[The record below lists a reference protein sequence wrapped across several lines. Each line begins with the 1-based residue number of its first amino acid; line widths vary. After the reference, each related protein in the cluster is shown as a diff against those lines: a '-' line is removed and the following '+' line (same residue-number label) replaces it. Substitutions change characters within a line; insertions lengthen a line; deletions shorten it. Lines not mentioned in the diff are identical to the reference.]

1 MVKMSDKN
9 RVKLFKN
16 KKIRTIWDENEEDW
30 YFSVIDVITVLT
42 ESKNPRRYWSDLKIK
57 LKSEGGNQ
65 LYENIVQLKLPSSDG
80 KYYKTDV
87 ATTKQVLRL
96 VQSVPSPNAEP
107 FKIWLAEIGKEHLDE
122 IVDPELTIDRAVKT
136 YRAKGYS
143 EKWITQRLKSIEIRK
158 ELTDEWK
165 RSGVEEGIEYAILTD
180 EITKIW
186 AEMDTKEYKKFK
198 KLKKESLRDNMSN
211 LELVLNM
218 FGEVATTE
226 ISKITNP
233 DGFDQS
239 KTVAK
244 RGGRVAKDAR
254 NSFEKESGKSA
265 ITSRNSKT
273 PKRLDN

>member
-1 MVKMSDKN
+1 MSDKN